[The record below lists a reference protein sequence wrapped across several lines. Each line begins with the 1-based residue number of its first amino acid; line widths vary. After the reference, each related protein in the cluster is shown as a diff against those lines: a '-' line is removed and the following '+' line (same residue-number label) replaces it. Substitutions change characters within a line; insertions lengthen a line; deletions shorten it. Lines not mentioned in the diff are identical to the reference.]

1 MFVRRES
8 DEFDEE
14 LGEVHRF
21 MAVRVRKARDDRGLS
36 QQELATRA
44 RIHRSYLIRIERGR
58 GNPTGD
64 VLWRLARVCDV
75 EVSYFFPPKP
85 DDSQPA

>member
-1 MFVRRES
+1 VFVRGES
-8 DEFDEE
+8 DEFNEE

-21 MAVRVRKARDDRGLS
+21 MAVRVRKARDDMRLS
-36 QQELATRA
+36 QQELADKA
-44 RIHRSYLIRIERGR
+44 RIHRSYLIKIEQGR

-85 DDSQPA
+85 GDSRPR